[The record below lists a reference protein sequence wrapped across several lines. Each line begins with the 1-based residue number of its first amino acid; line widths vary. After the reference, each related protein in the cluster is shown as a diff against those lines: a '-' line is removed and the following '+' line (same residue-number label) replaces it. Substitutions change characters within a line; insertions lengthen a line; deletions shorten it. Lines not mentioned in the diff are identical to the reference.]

1 MAEFSLPTDL
11 NLQWAS
17 SGDVLKPTDTKIQ
30 QGWQPEI
37 PARQHFNWLDNRQ
50 DQAIAHIA
58 QHGISVWS
66 STLEY
71 QAGKSYVQGS
81 NGKVYVA
88 IQTHTNQNPTT
99 DLTETYWADV
109 LKNNMVVI
117 TSTTSWTVPPI
128 LKLGVK
134 KAFVRVIGAGGGGG
148 RNTGSPSPSGGGG
161 GGVAESLLDLTGVT
175 SIAVTVGVGGTG
187 ASLNGQDGTAG
198 GSSSFGAYLSAT
210 GGQGGVWTGAQAG
223 FGGVGVGGQINYSI
237 GAGSVPFSSVAA
249 GFGGGG
255 ESPAGG
261 TGATAPVGKGQGGA
275 GRINTAAP
283 NGASGQVVICW

>member
-81 NGKVYVA
+81 DGLVYKA
-88 IQTHTNQNPTT
+88 LTTHTNINPVGGAPGNWESAFITAST
-99 DLTETYWADV
+99 ATQVASAAQSRAMTA
-109 LKNNMVVI
+109 NNVYL
-117 TSTTSWTVPPI
+117 SP
-128 LKLGVK
+128 LQLAN
-134 KAFVRVIGAGGGGG
+134 AF
-148 RNTGSPSPSGGGG
+148 TGSNQTLGTSGFQRLPGGLLLQWVQHQPG
-161 GGVAESLLDLTGVT
+161 ASNVEQIVNFPTPFTQVFSMSLL
-175 SIAVTVGVGGTG
+175 AVG
-187 ASLNGQDGTAG
+187 AA
-198 GSSSFGAYLSAT
+198 
-210 GGQGGVWTGAQAG
+210 
-223 FGGVGVGGQINYSI
+223 
-237 GAGSVPFSSVAA
+237 SSVAA
-249 GFGGGG
+249 AWRTATPTTTQFRYATNNAGGGNSVFMFAIG
-255 ESPAGG
+255 
-261 TGATAPVGKGQGGA
+261 
-275 GRINTAAP
+275 I
-283 NGASGQVVICW
+283 